1 MRKEREAIKLALN
14 LVKRPWPGNDDFS
27 RGMRILQMSMV
38 RQAKNKRLTENKK
51 SDKLHNNEARS

>member
-1 MRKEREAIKLALN
+1 MRKERIAIKMALD
-14 LVKRPWPGNDDFS
+14 LVKRPWPGDDEFS

-51 SDKLHNNEARS
+51 SDKI